1 MFAEHRG
8 DGQTGVVLSNGSI
21 NATPASVNA
30 EMKFD
35 NEKFKLPICLPV
47 SSEDNSLWNEVGQDA
62 LSVAELHERLDRF
75 HFTGVPS
82 TSLKQEK
89 SRF

>member
-1 MFAEHRG
+1 
-8 DGQTGVVLSNGSI
+8 
-21 NATPASVNA
+21 
-30 EMKFD
+30 MKID
-35 NEKFKLPICLPV
+35 NEKFKLPVCLPV

-82 TSLKQEK
+82 TSPKQAK